1 MALLFPSLWAL
12 SGLLS
17 IIKLG
22 RDGDGEQR
30 LLGRRESQW
39 MADGCHLGILFMW
52 NWTSLQRAGVQRDW
66 EREKWLENKQQ
77 KVLTTRTNRGGHN
90 CDLGPVKSLKVNWEY
105 RISDLRTAYK
115 TLSWWG
121 EGSTEPRAG
130 LVTSHLKKNLSL
142 FTLYL
147 FKFRFVSEKWMEG
160 PMNYWAWKVQCDGW
174 EKQGCG

>member
-1 MALLFPSLWAL
+1 MDILAKGRASER
-12 SGLLS
+12 
-17 IIKLG
+17 LG
-22 RDGDGEQR
+22 
-30 LLGRRESQW
+30 
-39 MADGCHLGILFMW
+39 
-52 NWTSLQRAGVQRDW
+52 

-130 LVTSHLKKNLSL
+130 LVTPHLKKDRSL

-160 PMNYWAWKVQCDGW
+160 HGRSNELLGMEGPMWWLRKARMGLKRFARDGDSFYSFI
-174 EKQGCG
+174 KQTLIRFLLSSSSLGAYILIGDAIKGKKG